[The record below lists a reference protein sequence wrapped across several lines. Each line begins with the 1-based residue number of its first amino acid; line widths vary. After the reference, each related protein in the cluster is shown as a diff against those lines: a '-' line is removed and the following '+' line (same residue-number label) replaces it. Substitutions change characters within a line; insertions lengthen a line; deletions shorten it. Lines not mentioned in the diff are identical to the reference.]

1 MGFDATAEEGLVTT
15 PHYGLGY
22 SPTLTTTKNNL
33 QLERK
38 IGAGSTEMAIEFSN
52 GKEMGE
58 YLLKEKPPKVDSEKM
73 EEPTLRE
80 KKILQDV
87 SVYFNPGELV
97 AIMGPSGCGKTT
109 LLDLLTGR
117 RRHGHSKVTYVK
129 ERRLFYH

>member
-15 PHYGLGY
+15 PHYGLGH

-38 IGAGSTEMAIEFSN
+38 TGAGSIEMAIDLSN
-52 GKEMGE
+52 GKEIGE
-58 YLLKEKPPKVDSEKM
+58 HLLKQKPLEVDYGKM
-73 EEPTLRE
+73 EEPRPQE
-80 KKILQDV
+80 KNILQDV

-117 RRHGHSKVTYVK
+117 RRHGHSKVI
-129 ERRLFYH
+129 